1 MKPIEYICAN
11 EIGENSFDAIIDVRS
26 PSEFSA
32 DHVPEAIN
40 LPALSDSERGD
51 VGSIYKNVSPF
62 EARKLGGALIAENVG
77 QHLRK
82 ILVKN
87 NQTWKPLIY
96 CWRGGRRSK
105 AFATILSEVGWKVS
119 VIEGGYKSY
128 RKIIYKSLYED
139 TFERK
144 IYLIAGNTGTAKTQ
158 ILKLLGDEGVNIID
172 LEGLANHK
180 GSVFGSLD
188 DVQPTQK
195 SFESELYRK
204 IKRFDP
210 KEPIVLEAES
220 NKIGRISLPSAL
232 WKKMRTADRIVLSG
246 PVEQRSK
253 YLVKEYLL
261 LIRDQKRFLEKLAS
275 LKKIQGLERVL
286 YWSNLFNEK
295 NYIKLAE
302 ELIKHHYD
310 PRYSTS
316 SDKNGSQIIKRIK
329 LDNFEPSDLKVAVDK
344 IKSCLEF

>member
-1 MKPIEYICAN
+1 MKPIEYICAH
-11 EIGENSFDAIIDVRS
+11 EISENSFDAIIDVRS

-51 VGSIYKNVSPF
+51 VGSIYKNFSPF

-77 QHLRK
+77 QHLRQ

-87 NQTWKPLIY
+87 KQNWKPLIY
-96 CWRGGRRSK
+96 CWRGGQRSK

-128 RKIIYKSLYED
+128 RKLVYTSLYED
-139 TFERK
+139 TLERK

-172 LEGLANHK
+172 LEGLANHR

-188 DVQPTQK
+188 DNQPTQK

-204 IKRFDP
+204 IKSFDP

-220 NKIGRISLPSAL
+220 NKIGNISLPSAL
-232 WKKMRTADRIVLSG
+232 WKKMKIADRIVLSG
-246 PVEQRSK
+246 PLKERSK

-261 LIRDQKRFLEKLAS
+261 LIRDQKRFLNKLAS
-275 LKKIQGLERVL
+275 LKQIQGQEKII
-286 YWSNLFNEK
+286 YWSNLFKEK
-295 NYIKLAE
+295 NYTKLAE
-302 ELIKHHYD
+302 ELIIHHYD
-310 PRYSTS
+310 PRYNSS
-316 SDKNGSQIIKRIK
+316 SDKNGYQTIKRIE
-329 LDNFEPSDLKVAVDK
+329 LDKFEPSDLNAAVCK
-344 IKSCLEF
+344 IKSFLKL